1 MKREAHKRKMVP
13 FFCLTVYIA
22 TKSKIESRAHYAP
35 KNPQGA
41 RAGADETRKLDI
53 LFKIQLLE
61 LYK

>member
-1 MKREAHKRKMVP
+1 MVP